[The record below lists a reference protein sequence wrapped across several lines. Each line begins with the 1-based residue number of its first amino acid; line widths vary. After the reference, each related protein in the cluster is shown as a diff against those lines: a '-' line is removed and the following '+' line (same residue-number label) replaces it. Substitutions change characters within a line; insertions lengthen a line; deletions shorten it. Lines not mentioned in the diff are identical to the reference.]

1 MAATMD
7 ALRRVVRHVGQLL
20 LLRADL
26 AAEELA
32 LARSQWIRW
41 LVAALTAVALLAMAL
56 AAAGAWLTLILW
68 DRFGAATLA
77 VLALALVVAGALVL
91 HFLLRTARN
100 AEPALAH
107 TRSALHDDYDAL
119 LSPAAGTEPEH
130 RQ

>member
-7 ALRRVVRHVGQLL
+7 ALRRVVRHIGQLL

-41 LVAALTAVALLAMAL
+41 LAAVLTAVALLALAL
-56 AAAGAWLTLILW
+56 AAAGGWLTLVLW

-77 VLALALVVAGALVL
+77 VLALALVVAGAVVL
-91 HFLLRTARN
+91 HLLLRAVRN
-100 AEPALAH
+100 AEPALAQ
-107 TRSALHDDYDAL
+107 TRSALHEDYEAL
-119 LSPAAGTEPEH
+119 LTPPAATEPEH